1 MCNVQCAMCNVRATK
16 HEDASMS
23 DTEKKA
29 EEEVAAAVEKKAE
42 EEPKKEQ
49 AEAEVEE
56 VTQSLEDLLALGQ
69 GLDDEDYKAEL
80 EVLQNDESSNLF
92 SAVTF
97 EDLGLPDSLLKG
109 VYALKFSKPSK
120 IQSVALP
127 MILAN
132 PPENLIG
139 QAQSGS
145 GKTATF
151 ALGMLYRVDIARKV
165 PQALCI
171 GPTRELVRQIAAVVK
186 GMGKFTG
193 IEIFLAIP
201 GNDLARGEKLTAQIV
216 VGTPGK
222 VENLIK
228 KKQLDTNEIKI
239 FVLDEADVMVAEDG
253 MRERSVLI
261 KKSIRN
267 RACQF
272 LLFSATYADE
282 VREFAMKMVP
292 NHNII
297 TVKKERLTLDG
308 IKQFWIDCK
317 SKENKFKILSDIF
330 AILTIGKCV
339 IFVQSR
345 ETCKEL
351 TKRMRADGH
360 SVGIL
365 HGADMAKEVR
375 DQVIDEFRAGTTN
388 VLITTNVLARGIDV
402 AGVSLVINFDIPL
415 TRDQQPDPETYL
427 HRIGRTGR
435 FGRKGC
441 AINFVYDNKSKQ
453 DLAQIE
459 AYYERE
465 IVQAPADDIEQLEK
479 MLQWT

>member
-1 MCNVQCAMCNVRATK
+1 
-16 HEDASMS
+16 MS
-23 DTEKKA
+23 DVEAKA
-29 EEEVAAAVEKKAE
+29 AATAVEEETKPAMANEEAAKPADA
-42 EEPKKEQ
+42 
-49 AEAEVEE
+49 VEE

-97 EDLGLPDSLLKG
+97 EELGLPEPLLKG
-109 VYALKFSKPSK
+109 VYGMKFSKPSK

-151 ALGMLYRVDIARKV
+151 ALGMLYRVDASIKA
-165 PQALCI
+165 PQALCV

-186 GMGKFTG
+186 AMGRYC
-193 IEIFLAIP
+193 EAEVFLAIP
-201 GNDLARGEKLTAQIV
+201 GNDVEKGQELQAQII

-222 VENLIK
+222 VEGMIK
-228 KKQLDTNEIKI
+228 KKQLDTRKIKI

-253 MRERSVLI
+253 MRDRSVMI

-267 RACQF
+267 PSCQY
-272 LLFSATYADE
+272 LLFSATYADD

-308 IKQFWIDCK
+308 IKQFWIDCG
-317 SKENKFKILSDIF
+317 SKENKFKVLSDIF

-345 ETCKEL
+345 ETAKAL
-351 TKRMRADGH
+351 TQRMRSDGH

-415 TRDQQPDPETYL
+415 TRDHQPDPETYL

-441 AINFVYDNKSKQ
+441 AINFVHDDKSKQ
-453 DLAQIE
+453 HLALIE
-459 AYYERE
+459 AHYQRQ
-465 IVQAPADDIEQLEK
+465 ILQAPANDIEELEK
-479 MLQWT
+479 MLQWS

>member
-1 MCNVQCAMCNVRATK
+1 
-16 HEDASMS
+16 MS
-23 DTEKKA
+23 DKETEKKV
-29 EEEVAAAVEKKAE
+29 EEV
-42 EEPKKEQ
+42 PK
-49 AEAEVEE
+49 AEAEAEAKDEAAAKAAEGADASSAAVDE
-56 VTQSLEDLLALGQ
+56 VAVSLEELLALGQ

-80 EVLQNDESSNLF
+80 EVLQNDETSNLF

-97 EDLGLPDSLLKG
+97 EELGLPEPLLRG
-109 VYALKFSKPSK
+109 VYGMKFTKPSK

-151 ALGMLYRVDIARKV
+151 ALGMLYRVDVARKV

-186 GMGKFTG
+186 AMGRFTG
-193 IEIFLAIP
+193 IDIFLAIP
-201 GNDLARGEKLTAQIV
+201 GNDLDRGQSVTAQIV

-228 KKQLDTNEIKI
+228 KKALDTRDVKI

-253 MRERSVLI
+253 MRDRSVAIKKLI
-261 KKSIRN
+261 KNRN
-267 RACQF
+267 CQF
-272 LLFSATYADE
+272 LLFSATYADD
-282 VREFAMKMVP
+282 VRDFAMKMVP

-297 TVKKERLTLDG
+297 TVKKEKLTLDG
-308 IKQFWIDCK
+308 IKQFWINCQSRD
-317 SKENKFKILSDIF
+317 NKFKVLSDIF

-351 TKRMRADGH
+351 TKRMREAGH

-375 DQVIDEFRAGTTN
+375 DQVIDEFRAGTTS

-402 AGVSLVINFDIPL
+402 AGVSLVINFDIP
-415 TRDQQPDPETYL
+415 TGRDGKPDPETYL

-441 AINFVYDNKSKQ
+441 AINFVFDRKSME

-459 AYYERE
+459 AYYQKQ
-465 IVQAPADDIEQLEK
+465 IVEAPADDIEALEK
-479 MLQWT
+479 LLQWS

>member
-1 MCNVQCAMCNVRATK
+1 
-16 HEDASMS
+16 MS
-23 DTEKKA
+23 DAEKKTQ
-29 EEEVAAAVEKKAE
+29 EEEVAKVADVEEAKSDAAATE
-42 EEPKKEQ
+42 E
-49 AEAEVEE
+49 AAVEE

-80 EVLQNDESSNLF
+80 EVLQNDERSNLF

-97 EDLGLPDSLLKG
+97 EDLGLPEPLLKG

-151 ALGMLYRVDIARKV
+151 ALGMLFRVDVNRKV

-201 GNDLARGEKLTAQIV
+201 GNDLARGESLTAQIV
-216 VGTPGK
+216 IGTPGK
-222 VENLIK
+222 IENLIK
-228 KKQLDTNEIKI
+228 KKTLDTREIKI
-239 FVLDEADVMVAEDG
+239 FVLDEADVMVGEDG
-253 MRERSVLI
+253 MRDRSVVI
-261 KKSIRN
+261 KKSIKN
-267 RACQF
+267 KSCQF
-272 LLFSATYADE
+272 LLFSATYADD

-308 IKQFWIDCK
+308 IKQFWIDCG
-317 SKENKFKILSDIF
+317 SKPNKFKVLSDIF

-345 ETCKEL
+345 ETCKEV

-402 AGVSLVINFDIPL
+402 AGVSLVVNFDIPL
-415 TRDQQPDPETYL
+415 TRDQQPVRVL
-427 HRIGRTGR
+427 SQSSQS
-435 FGRKGC
+435 C
-441 AINFVYDNKSKQ
+441 N
-453 DLAQIE
+453 L
-459 AYYERE
+459 
-465 IVQAPADDIEQLEK
+465 
-479 MLQWT
+479 

>member
-1 MCNVQCAMCNVRATK
+1 MSET
-16 HEDASMS
+16 DAKPVEEPKPV
-23 DTEKKA
+23 EKKEETEA
-29 EEEVAAAVEKKAE
+29 AADADKSEEVA
-42 EEPKKEQ
+42 
-49 AEAEVEE
+49 E
-56 VTQSLEDLLALGQ
+56 VTQSLEDILALGQ

-80 EVLQNDESSNLF
+80 DILQNDPNSNLY

-97 EDLGLPDSLLKG
+97 EELNLPESLLKG
-109 VYALKFSKPSK
+109 VYGMKFSKPSK

-127 MILAN
+127 LILSD

-151 ALGMLYRVDIARKV
+151 ALGMLYRVDASVKA

-171 GPTRELVRQIAAVVK
+171 GPTRELVRQIMAVVNA
-186 GMGKFTG
+186 MGKFCGVET
-193 IEIFLAIP
+193 FLAIP
-201 GNDLARGEKLTAQIV
+201 GNDVARGDTLKAQIV

-222 VENLIK
+222 VENMIK
-228 KKQLDTNEIKI
+228 KKLIDTRLVKI
-239 FVLDEADVMVAEDG
+239 FVLDEADVMVGEDG
-253 MRERSVLI
+253 MRDRSVAI
-261 KKSIRN
+261 KKMIKN
-267 RACQF
+267 RSCQF
-272 LLFSATYADE
+272 LLFSATYADD
-282 VREFAMKMVP
+282 VREFAMRMVP
-292 NHNII
+292 DHNII

-308 IKQFWIDCK
+308 IKQFWIDCE
-317 SKENKFKILSDIF
+317 SKDNKFKVLSDIF

-351 TKRMRADGH
+351 TRRMREAGH

-402 AGVSLVINFDIPL
+402 AGVSLVINFDIP
-415 TRDQQPDPETYL
+415 TGRDGQPDPETYL

-441 AINFVYDNKSKQ
+441 AINFVYDRKSKQ

-459 AYYERE
+459 AYYERQ
-465 IVQAPADDIEQLEK
+465 IVEAPANDIEALEK
-479 MLQWT
+479 LLAWT

>member
-1 MCNVQCAMCNVRATK
+1 
-16 HEDASMS
+16 MS
-23 DTEKKA
+23 ETD
-29 EEEVAAAVEKKAE
+29 AAAVKTEEVVAPAAAETPEKTEDA
-42 EEPKKEQ
+42 
-49 AEAEVEE
+49 AVEE
-56 VTQSLEDLLALGQ
+56 VTQSLEEILALGQ
-69 GLDDEDYKAEL
+69 GLDDQDYKAEL
-80 EVLQNDESSNLF
+80 EVLQNDPNSNLY

-97 EDLGLPDSLLKG
+97 EELDLPDALLKG
-109 VYALKFSKPSK
+109 VYNMKFAKPSK

-127 MILAN
+127 LILAD

-151 ALGMLYRVDIARKV
+151 ALGMLYRVDVNLKS
-165 PQALCI
+165 PQAVCV
-171 GPTRELVRQIAAVVK
+171 GPTRELVRQIMAVVNA
-186 GMGKFTG
+186 MGKFIGVET
-193 IEIFLAIP
+193 FLAIP
-201 GNDLARGEKLTAQIV
+201 GNDLARGESLKAQVI

-222 VENLIK
+222 VEGMIK
-228 KKQLDTNEIKI
+228 KKQLDTRNVKI

-253 MRERSVLI
+253 MRERSVSIKRLI
-261 KKSIRN
+261 KN
-267 RACQF
+267 RACQY
-272 LLFSATYADE
+272 LLFSATYADD
-282 VREFAMKMVP
+282 VRDFAQKMVP
-292 NHNII
+292 DHNII
-297 TVKKERLTLDG
+297 TVKKEKLTLDG

-317 SKENKFKILSDIF
+317 TRDNKFQVLSDIF

-339 IFVQSR
+339 IFVQQR
-345 ETCKEL
+345 DTAKEL
-351 TKRMRADGH
+351 TRSMREKGH

-402 AGVSLVINFDIPL
+402 AGVSLVVNFDIPL
-415 TRDQQPDPETYL
+415 TRDRRPDPETYL

-453 DLAQIE
+453 DLAEIE
-459 AYYERE
+459 EYYARP
-465 IVQAPADDIEQLEK
+465 ITQAPADDIEELEK
-479 MLQWT
+479 LLAWE